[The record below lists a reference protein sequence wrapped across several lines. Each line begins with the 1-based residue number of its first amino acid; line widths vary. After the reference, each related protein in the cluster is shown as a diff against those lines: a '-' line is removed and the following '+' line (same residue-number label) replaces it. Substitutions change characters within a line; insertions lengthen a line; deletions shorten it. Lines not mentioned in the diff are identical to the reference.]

1 MGFVIKIFLEFSVV
15 EHFCKA
21 FPISDCWLARVT
33 EVAGAARQ
41 EMIMCSPARF
51 HSPLKLFISCFV
63 NGEWLNASQ
72 KNRTWKVWYSS
83 FVCKYFYMHLDW
95 CFIAILPVM
104 FELGLGSSSHKS
116 PFTTSENLSLCPV
129 SYRILLLAE
138 VIVKLKDV
146 KTPFLKICFSC
157 NFWSPFVFCST
168 KPAG

>member
-1 MGFVIKIFLEFSVV
+1 MKVFSTSKGAKVLKINYFYEDFNKYRNSIKLEISCSRKAYIFSHIEDPHKILESRINDFAVGFVIKICLEFSVV

-51 HSPLKLFISCFV
+51 HSPLKLLISCFV

-83 FVCKYFYMHLDW
+83 FVYKYFYTHLD
-95 CFIAILPVM
+95 
-104 FELGLGSSSHKS
+104 
-116 PFTTSENLSLCPV
+116 
-129 SYRILLLAE
+129 
-138 VIVKLKDV
+138 
-146 KTPFLKICFSC
+146 
-157 NFWSPFVFCST
+157 
-168 KPAG
+168 